1 MLLSMTNV
9 NKFYNGNQ
17 ILKDINLTIDENDRI
32 GLIGINGCGK
42 TTLLRLITGK
52 EDPDRFT
59 EEDGIISFASKTNIG
74 YLEQMG
80 ALDNENTVIEEM
92 KSVFAELYAVSD
104 RMKELEKLMAENP
117 VNYEK
122 LSEEYAQKSSF
133 YEANDGYNIKV
144 KIKTILNGMGFTE
157 DLFDR
162 VISSFSGGEK
172 TRLAIAKLLLENPN
186 ILILD
191 EPTNHLDF
199 RTVMWLEDYLKD
211 YRGALLIVSH
221 DRYFLDKT
229 VTSICEIENTVLT
242 RYKGNYTAFTKL
254 KEEAVTRQQKEYEL
268 QQKEIAKMEDYVAR
282 NMARASTSKSAK
294 SRVKALDKME
304 RIEKPNTYHKAAKLE
319 FTFAMDP
326 PQEVLKVKDIDVSVG
341 FGDDRKTLVD
351 GLSFEVR
358 RGEKLAVIGDN
369 GIGKSSLLKV
379 IQEKLP
385 HKGKVM
391 WAANV
396 KISYFDQEAANIN
409 KMNTVF
415 EEIHSRYPLLSDLEV
430 RNLLGRVRLVG
441 ENVFKQAGVVS
452 GGERCKLCF
461 AIMMM
466 EHGNVLILDEP
477 TNHLDLQTK
486 EVLED
491 ALERFEGTIIYVSHD
506 RYLLNRISTRI
517 LEITANGTES
527 YNGGFDDYMK
537 IKTGREQAAAEA
549 ADAAK
554 QEQLRKEYAEKKD
567 KAFKTKEQR
576 NIDAKNRQRIRDIEK
591 QMEELQEEQETLEAE
606 LTDEKVLADY
616 NLMNEKC
623 MRINEIKELS
633 NELFDEW
640 AELSE
645 TLQ

>member
-17 ILKDINLTIDENDRI
+17 ILKDVNLTIDENDRI

-92 KSVFAELYAVSD
+92 KSVFSELITISE
-104 RMKELEKLMAENP
+104 RMKEIEKLMAENP
-117 VNYEK
+117 SDYDS
-122 LSEEYAQKSSF
+122 LSEEYSRISAY
-133 YEANDGYNIKV
+133 YEAHDGYIIKV
-144 KIKTILNGMGFTE
+144 KIKTILNGMGFSE
-157 DLFDR
+157 HLFDR

-186 ILILD
+186 LLILD

-211 YRGALLIVSH
+211 YKGALLIVSH

-229 VTSICEIENTVLT
+229 VTSVCEIENAVLT
-242 RYKGNYTAFTKL
+242 RYKGNYSCFTKL
-254 KEEAVTRQQKEYEL
+254 KEEAVTRQQKEYDL

-282 NMARASTSKSAK
+282 NLVRASTSKSAK
-294 SRVKALDKME
+294 SRVKALEKME
-304 RIEKPNTYHKAAKLE
+304 RIEKPNTYHKAAKLD
-319 FTFAMDP
+319 FTFGIDP
-326 PQEVLKVKDIDVSVG
+326 PQEVLKVKDIDISVG
-341 FGDDRKTLVD
+341 FGDERKTLVD
-351 GLSFEVR
+351 NLSFEVR
-358 RGEKLAVIGDN
+358 RGEKLAIIGDN
-369 GIGKSSLLKV
+369 GIGKSTLLKI

-396 KISYFDQEAANIN
+396 KISYFDQEAENIN
-409 KMNTVF
+409 RQNTVF
-415 EEIHSRYPLLSDLEV
+415 EEIHSRYPLLTDLDV
-430 RNLLGRVRLVG
+430 RNLLGKVRLVG

-506 RYLLNRISTRI
+506 RYLLNRISSRI
-517 LEITANGTES
+517 IEITTNSTES
-527 YNGGFDDYMK
+527 FNGGFDDYMK
-537 IKTGREQAAAEA
+537 VKRQREQAEAEA
-549 ADAAK
+549 VELARQD
-554 QEQLRKEYAEKKD
+554 QLREQYAEKKE

-576 NIDAKNRQRIRDIEK
+576 NLEAKNRQRIRELEK
-591 QMEELQEEQETLEAE
+591 QMAELQEEQEKLESE
-606 LTDEKVLADY
+606 LMDEAVIADY
-616 NLMNEKC
+616 SLMNEKC
-623 MRINEIKELS
+623 TRINEIKELS
-633 NELFDEW
+633 NNLFDEW

-645 TLQ
+645 SI

>member
-92 KSVFAELYAVSD
+92 KGVFSKLYAVSD

-122 LSEEYAQKSSF
+122 LSEEYAQKSSY

-242 RYKGNYTAFTKL
+242 RYKGNYTTFTKL

-358 RGEKLAVIGDN
+358 RGEKLAIIGDN

-591 QMEELQEEQETLEAE
+591 QMEELQEERETLEAE